1 MNNEDLTICNNY
13 RAQAEQC
20 CEDAGGVLDE
30 NCSCCIGCDLS
41 TTTSP
46 LTTTTTPFTSTIPI
60 TTTTFD
66 CRIVVNN
73 EDPTICNNYRAQ
85 AEQCCE
91 DAGGVLDENCS
102 CCIGCDLSTTT
113 SPLTTT
119 TTPFTSTTPITTTT
133 FDCRIVV
140 NNEDPTIC
148 NKYRA
153 EAERCCEEAGGVLD
167 DLCFCCINCGV
178 STTTT
183 PLTTTTPTVSTTS
196 CGSECECYY
205 LACQRGDE
213 YSCAQYADKCGD
225 NLSTTTTPL
234 TTTTTPLTTTT
245 PVTTTTPIET
255 ETCCEETI

>member
-1 MNNEDLTICNNY
+1 MIRKAVAFLGAFLLFQTAISAQVVYGETIRVQAY
-13 RAQAEQC
+13 AQPYAYPSYFANVSDNAVSDSISDKSITTTTSPISNPFQTETTPFDVSGDFEQLNTTTSSP
-20 CEDAGGVLDE
+20 DI
-30 NCSCCIGCDLS
+30 ST

-46 LTTTTTPFTSTIPI
+46 LTTTT
-60 TTTTFD
+60 
-66 CRIVVNN
+66 
-73 EDPTICNNYRAQ
+73 
-85 AEQCCE
+85 
-91 DAGGVLDENCS
+91 
-102 CCIGCDLSTTT
+102 
-113 SPLTTT
+113 SPL
-119 TTPFTSTTPITTTT
+119 TTTT

-153 EAERCCEEAGGVLD
+153 EAERCCEDAGGVLD